1 MRLRLHRLPG
11 VFAQLDARVRL
22 AKRHPGGVGSN
33 DMRRREEDG
42 NAMRYLEQIERM
54 AAARADACAVQVST
68 GEQLSYAELWRASE
82 ALASYIAERVAPGTP
97 VVVYGNKH
105 PLMVASFLACMKA
118 GCPYVPVDCFS
129 VPASRAASIVEQIAV
144 ALPADAAAAG
154 PLMLAIEEFPQPEAL
169 PAARL
174 VGRAALE
181 DAVRAGGVSSR
192 ARWIAGEDLAYILF
206 TSGSTGSPKGVEV
219 TASCFDNFC
228 AWDLELAA
236 GALGSADVIPALLDA
251 DETTPSP
258 FGDGN
263 PAASSASGS
272 GFGANETTP
281 SPSDTNETTP
291 SPNCAMVWVDQA
303 PFSFDLSVFEL
314 AGALASGGTLFSLAH
329 ATQQSM
335 AHQLEALAASRAG
348 VWVSTPSFAELCL
361 AAPEFSDALMPDLR
375 LFLFCGETL
384 PNATAAR
391 LLERFAA
398 ARVLNTYG
406 PTESTVA
413 VTSVEVTRE
422 LAAAD
427 APLPVGAPRRGTR
440 IRIVDETGADCAP
453 GTFGEVIIEGD
464 TVARGYFNRPDL
476 TERAFGAAE
485 LGGEPCRTYRTG
497 DEGML
502 DAAGMLHYRGRLDLQ
517 IKLNGFR
524 IELGE
529 IEEHLR
535 RLPAVA
541 AAAVVPAQRDGK
553 IAHLVAHV
561 VSAEPLTESPF
572 RAGLAIKEQLKATLP
587 HYMIPKKIVFAEALP
602 MTGNGKVDRRALAAQ
617 GR

>member
-1 MRLRLHRLPG
+1 
-11 VFAQLDARVRL
+11 
-22 AKRHPGGVGSN
+22 
-33 DMRRREEDG
+33 
-42 NAMRYLEQIERM
+42 MRYLERIEW
-54 AAARADACAVQVST
+54 AAGVYADACAVQVST
-68 GEQLSYAELWRASE
+68 GERLTYAELWRASE
-82 ALASYIAERVAPGTP
+82 ALASYIAAHVAPGTP

-105 PLMVASFLACMKA
+105 PLMVTSFLACMKA

-129 VPASRAASIVEQIAV
+129 VPSSRAASIVEQIAA
-144 ALPADAAAAG
+144 ALPADAAS
-154 PLMLAIEEFPQPEAL
+154 PLVCAVEEFPQPEL
-169 PAARL
+169 LSAARL
-174 VGRAALE
+174 VDRAALE
-181 DAVRAGGVSSR
+181 DAACADGASDR
-192 ARWIAGEDLAYILF
+192 ARWIAGEDLAYVLF
-206 TSGSTGSPKGVEV
+206 TSGSTGAPKGVEV

-236 GALGSADVIPALLDA
+236 GALGSRAADGTADDIAVSDGSPAAPLVSGSGSA
-251 DETTPSP
+251 
-258 FGDGN
+258 G
-263 PAASSASGS
+263 AASSPLDA
-272 GFGANETTP
+272 ALPAPTP
-281 SPSDTNETTP
+281 
-291 SPNCAMVWVDQA
+291 AVWIDQA

-335 AHQLEALAASRAG
+335 AEQLEALAASRAG

-361 AAPEFSDALMPDLR
+361 AAPEFSDTLMPSLR

-391 LLERFAA
+391 LLERFGA

-413 VTSVEVTRE
+413 VTSVEVTPE

-440 IRIVDETGADCAP
+440 VRIVDAAGADCAP
-453 GTFGEVIIEGD
+453 GAFGEVIIEGD

-485 LGGEPCRTYRTG
+485 LDGRSCRTYRTG
-497 DEGML
+497 DEGAL
-502 DAAGMLHYRGRLDLQ
+502 DAVGMLHYRGRLDLQ
-517 IKLNGFR
+517 VKLNGFR

-541 AAAVVPAQRDGK
+541 AAAVVPAERDGK
-553 IAHLVAHV
+553 ISHLVAHV

-572 RAGLAIKEQLKATLP
+572 RTGLALKEQLKATLP

>member
-1 MRLRLHRLPG
+1 
-11 VFAQLDARVRL
+11 
-22 AKRHPGGVGSN
+22 
-33 DMRRREEDG
+33 
-42 NAMRYLEQIERM
+42 MRYLEQIERM
-54 AAARADACAVQVST
+54 AAARADVCAVRVST

-129 VPASRAASIVEQIAV
+129 VPASRAASIVEQIAA
-144 ALPADAAAAG
+144 ALPTDAAAAG
-154 PLMLAIEEFPQPEAL
+154 PLMLAIEEFPKPEAL

-174 VGRAALE
+174 VGRTALE
-181 DAVRAGGVSSR
+181 EAARAGGASSR

-236 GALGSADVIPALLDA
+236 GALGSADAIPTLLGDG
-251 DETTPSP
+251 ESTPSP
-258 FGDGN
+258 SGVGAEGSGAGGGAS
-263 PAASSASGS
+263 PAAASASGS
-272 GFGANETTP
+272 GSSSNETTP
-281 SPSDTNETTP
+281 SPSGVGRPGALLLLDETTP
-291 SPNCAMVWVDQA
+291 SPNCAAVWVDQA

-361 AAPEFSDALMPDLR
+361 AVPEFSDTLMPDLR

-391 LLERFAA
+391 LLERFPA
-398 ARVLNTYG
+398 ARQLNTYG

-553 IAHLVAHV
+553 ISHLVAHV
-561 VSAEPLTESPF
+561 VSAEALTESPF
-572 RAGLAIKEQLKATLP
+572 RAGLALKEQLKATLP

>member
-1 MRLRLHRLPG
+1 M
-11 VFAQLDARVRL
+11 
-22 AKRHPGGVGSN
+22 K
-33 DMRRREEDG
+33 
-42 NAMRYLEQIERM
+42 YLEQIERM
-54 AAARADACAVQVST
+54 TDAQPDVCAVLVST
-68 GEQLSYAELWRASE
+68 GERLTYAELWRASE

-129 VPASRAASIVEQIAV
+129 VPASRAASIVEQIAA

-169 PAARL
+169 PAACFIDRP
-174 VGRAALE
+174 VLE
-181 DAVRAGGVSSR
+181 DAVRAGGASDR
-192 ARWIAGEDLAYILF
+192 TRWIAGEDLAYILF
-206 TSGSTGSPKGVEV
+206 TSGSTGAPKGVEV

-236 GALGSADVIPALLDA
+236 GALGSADVIPALIGA

-258 FGDGN
+258 FGDGD

-272 GFGANETTP
+272 G
-281 SPSDTNETTP
+281 SSSNETTP
-291 SPNCAMVWVDQA
+291 SPNCAAVWVDQA

-335 AHQLEALAASRAG
+335 ARQLEALATSRAG

-413 VTSVEVTRE
+413 VTSVEVTPE

-497 DEGML
+497 DEGTL

-553 IAHLVAHV
+553 ISHLVAHV

-572 RAGLAIKEQLKATLP
+572 RAGLALKEQLKATLP

-602 MTGNGKVDRRALAAQ
+602 MTGNGKVDRRALAAL
-617 GR
+617 RR